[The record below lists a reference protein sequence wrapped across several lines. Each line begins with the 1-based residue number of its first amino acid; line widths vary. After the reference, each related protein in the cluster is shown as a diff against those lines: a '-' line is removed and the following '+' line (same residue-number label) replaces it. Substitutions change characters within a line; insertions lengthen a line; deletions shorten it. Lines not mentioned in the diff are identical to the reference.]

1 MANISAF
8 INTSIN
14 KLPLTISPQLVALL
28 HFSVFQYHAICLLS
42 HQVQIIP
49 WALCDGNSIRC
60 PSPKLDPSRT
70 VFVGG
75 LHGLINADAL
85 AHIMDDLFGG
95 VVYAGIDTDKYK
107 YPIGKSI
114 PSLLA
119 LENHMI
125 SVSF

>member
-1 MANISAF
+1 M
-8 INTSIN
+8 
-14 KLPLTISPQLVALL
+14 
-28 HFSVFQYHAICLLS
+28 
-42 HQVQIIP
+42 QIIP

-107 YPIGKSI
+107 YPIGKLCCI
-114 PSLLA
+114 LC
-119 LENHMI
+119 
-125 SVSF
+125 

>member
-1 MANISAF
+1 MVYG
-8 INTSIN
+8 TS
-14 KLPLTISPQLVALL
+14 L
-28 HFSVFQYHAICLLS
+28 YHV
-42 HQVQIIP
+42 QVQIIP

-107 YPIGKSI
+107 YPIGKLNS
-114 PSLLA
+114 
-119 LENHMI
+119 MC
-125 SVSF
+125 VQV

>member
-1 MANISAF
+1 
-8 INTSIN
+8 
-14 KLPLTISPQLVALL
+14 
-28 HFSVFQYHAICLLS
+28 
-42 HQVQIIP
+42 VQIIP

-107 YPIGKSI
+107 YPIGKYLLTYTISI
-114 PSLLA
+114 SFQRNPLLNRI
-119 LENHMI
+119 LLCKHD
-125 SVSF
+125 